1 MIFKEM
7 KIINKI
13 ICCLCEDDVGR
24 YLVFIGRI
32 MDITLDCNSEY
43 LNDFIIN
50 QDATLKIPLLA
61 YNGNIF
67 HLIYIDNKKEYEHIL
82 AVVEAIA

>member
-13 ICCLCEDDVGR
+13 VCCLCEDDVGK
-24 YLVFIGRI
+24 YFVFIGRI
-32 MDITLDCNSEY
+32 IDMTLECNSEY
-43 LNDFIIN
+43 QNNFIES

-61 YNGNIF
+61 YNGNLF
-67 HLIYIDNKKEYEHIL
+67 HLISIDNKKEYEHIL